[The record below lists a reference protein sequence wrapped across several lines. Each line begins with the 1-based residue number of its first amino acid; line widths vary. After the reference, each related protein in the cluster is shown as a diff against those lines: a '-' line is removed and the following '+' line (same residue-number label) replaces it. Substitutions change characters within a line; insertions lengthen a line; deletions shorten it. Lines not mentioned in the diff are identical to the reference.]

1 MDERDF
7 FLEARAQ
14 KPATLNCP
22 FCRSVNEYALAWMV
36 RKKRTNINVA
46 QLDERD
52 RAKFEKAQSYMVL
65 LDDHAT
71 CLEPGCRR
79 RFEVSGVK
87 TMAFVTP
94 EQLEEI
100 DFGSQSRRD
109 GGQRQGARG
118 GRPRTDGGNRGHGG
132 GPSNRDNIGNRS
144 NYGNRDAQSGRGQR
158 QFGESGQQGGKS
170 SGNRGKQP
178 NRGGNAPAPFPHRNG
193 TSSRARAALAANA
206 LTPRAGWR
214 LALDSSAFLFRRL
227 PPLSHDQCLP
237 LANQVRGTHFQF
249 RDESR
254 LLARADEHTLRTPV
268 ADQKAIKAPGGRAG
282 EAARRLHP
290 GDRQ

>member
-1 MDERDF
+1 MDKGLMDERDF

-158 QFGESGQQGGKS
+158 QFGQGSGQQGGKS

-178 NRGGNAPAPFPHRNG
+178 NRGGNAPAPFSPSQWNEQQG
-193 TSSRARAALAANA
+193 SRS
-206 LTPRAGWR
+206 PRGKRSDPTGPGGGWR
-214 LALDSSAFLFRRL
+214 
-227 PPLSHDQCLP
+227 
-237 LANQVRGTHFQF
+237 
-249 RDESR
+249 
-254 LLARADEHTLRTPV
+254 
-268 ADQKAIKAPGGRAG
+268 
-282 EAARRLHP
+282 
-290 GDRQ
+290 